1 MKTRVLLVDD
11 DVSVLAAL
19 SDLLR
24 AEEYEVIDAFNGQ
37 NAIERFESAGGADL
51 VLLDLNMPFW
61 GGWQTFDRLTAINPL
76 LPIII
81 ITARPNPHPRAMTA
95 DALLEK
101 PLDIPLLLATMRR
114 LLDAPPEVRAATKAP
129 LLYGQPHA
137 A

>member
-24 AEEYEVIDAFNGQ
+24 AEDYDVIDAFNGL
-37 NAIERFESAGGADL
+37 NAIERFQAAGGADI

-61 GGWQTFDRLTAINPL
+61 GGWKTFDQLTAINPL

-81 ITARPNPHPRAMTA
+81 ITARPNPHPLAMAA

-101 PLDIPLLLATMRR
+101 PLEIPLLLATMRR
-114 LLDAPPEVRAATKAP
+114 LLDEPPEIRAAAKA
-129 LLYGQPHA
+129 LLLQGQPHA

>member
-1 MKTRVLLVDD
+1 MKTKVLLVDD

-24 AEEYEVIDAFNGQ
+24 AEDYEVIDAFGGE
-37 NAIERFESAGGADL
+37 NAIERFEAAGGADL
-51 VLLDLNMPFW
+51 VLLDLNMPYW
-61 GGWQTFDRLTAINPL
+61 DGWKTFDHLTAINPL

-81 ITARPNPHPRAMTA
+81 ITARPNPHPLTMTA

-101 PLDIPLLLATMRR
+101 PLEIPVLLATMRR
-114 LLDAPPEVRAATKAP
+114 ILDQPSEVRAAAKA
-129 LLYGQPHA
+129 LLVQGQPHA